1 MQTPLEDPAKYDA
14 LGNPLD
20 PEVKYARG
28 KILRNREDEA
38 RRQQHGFDLI
48 STRIAQKG
56 TDALYNLLGVVR
68 DQPLKPEDLPELG
81 FLKSIAHLRGKAES
95 AAVSFLGGDPTKH
108 VGFVTNRVSAASV
121 VSMLAMVKHGDTVLC
136 ASPDGRTHPSVK
148 LGIRMAGGNF
158 IECVGYRDVERYLE
172 TEKKVSTIAVTTI
185 TPQLR
190 HLPFADVE
198 KIVSLA
204 KSRGLH
210 TYIDDAHGAVRTVA
224 YKEPGAMKVDPDVAA
239 LSSDKH
245 IYGPR
250 AGVMAGQKET
260 MEIIRATA
268 LEFGMEAQ
276 TPILAGVYRA
286 LKNHT
291 TGPIERALKVAQEL
305 RGKLEQSYPKWFY
318 FDNDCAAMTDESVI
332 KLLIERSG
340 RKVSLVPQE
349 ACSALSML
357 MLEKFGIITVST
369 VAAPGAA
376 PYLRLVAWPD
386 GHRLDSGEILRA
398 LDYAISELCKI
409 ADNEAAV
416 KRVIIGTY

>member
-1 MQTPLEDPAKYDA
+1 MDTRLDDPARYDG

-28 KILRNREDEA
+28 KILRNKEDEA

-48 STRIAQKG
+48 SNRIAKNG
-56 TDALYNLLGVVR
+56 IDSLYNLLGVVR
-68 DQPLKPEDLPELG
+68 DQPLRSEDLPELG
-81 FLKSIAHLRGKAES
+81 FLSSIAHVRGKAEAS
-95 AAVSFLGGDPTKH
+95 AVSFLGGDPKKH
-108 VGFVTNRVSAASV
+108 VGFVTNRVSASSV
-121 VSMLAMVKHGDTVLC
+121 VGMLAMVKHGDTVLC

-148 LGIRMAGGNF
+148 LGIKLAGGNF
-158 IECVGYRDVERYLE
+158 IECVGYRDVERYLD
-172 TEKKVSTIAVTTI
+172 TEKNVRTIVVTTI

-190 HLPFADVE
+190 HLPFREVE

-204 KSRGLH
+204 KSRDLH

-224 YKEPGAMKVDPDVAA
+224 YKEPGAMKLDPDVVA

-250 AGVMAGQKET
+250 AGVMAGQKEM
-260 MEIIRATA
+260 MEIVRATA
-268 LEFGMEAQ
+268 LEFGVEAQ

-291 TGPIERALKVAQEL
+291 TDHIERALAVAEEL
-305 RGKLEQSYPKWFY
+305 RRKVEQSYPKWFY
-318 FDNDCAAMTDESVI
+318 FDNDCVAMTDESVI
-332 KLLIERSG
+332 KLLIERSRG
-340 RKVSLVPQE
+340 KISMVPQE

-357 MLEKFGIITVST
+357 MLEKFGIITVSA

-386 GHRLDSGEILRA
+386 GHRLATGQILQA
-398 LDYAISELCKI
+398 LDYAVSELCKI
-409 ADNEAAV
+409 ADDQASV
-416 KRVIIGTY
+416 RKVVMGT